1 MVEDAKE
8 ELKRIPARDRTRPE
22 AIEAELAVL
31 YASEA
36 WKDLERVALNY
47 TRSDPNQIQGWLS
60 LAFAMRRTLG
70 VLEAKKILLAV
81 DDRFSATTAI
91 LHFNLACY
99 HCLLGETP
107 QAVARLRRAIKL
119 DPNLKAVAAEDEDLK
134 PLWPMIQELDLIP

>member
-8 ELKRIPARDRTRPE
+8 ELKRIAVRDRSAPE

-31 YASEA
+31 YASDA
-36 WKDLERVALNY
+36 WKDLERVALRY
-47 TRSDPNQIQGWLS
+47 TRSDPHQIQGWLS

-81 DDRFSATTAI
+81 DDRFSATAAI

-99 HCLLGETP
+99 HCLLGEIEH
-107 QAVARLRRAIKL
+107 AVARLRRAIKL
-119 DPNLKAVAAEDEDLK
+119 DPNLRAVAAEDEDLK
-134 PLWPMIQELDLIP
+134 PLWPMIQELDPSP